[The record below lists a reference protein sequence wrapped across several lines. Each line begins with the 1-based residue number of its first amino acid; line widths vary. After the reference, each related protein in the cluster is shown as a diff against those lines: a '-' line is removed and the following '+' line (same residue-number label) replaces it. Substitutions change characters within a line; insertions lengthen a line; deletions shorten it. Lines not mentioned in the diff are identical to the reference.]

1 VGGVCL
7 FLALVAFNLL
17 PVNFL
22 GIALLI
28 TAIVLFV
35 IEAKVAS
42 YGMFAALGIASMIL
56 GSLIL
61 IDSPLP
67 ELRVRLATA
76 LGVTVPFAA
85 ITIFLMRLVLL
96 SHRSKSVTGT
106 EGMLG
111 EVGLSL
117 SDISPEGKVQVH
129 GEIWQAKSAQPV
141 QAGERVKVT
150 AIEGLTLTVTKI

>member
-1 VGGVCL
+1 
-7 FLALVAFNLL
+7 
-17 PVNFL
+17 
-22 GIALLI
+22 
-28 TAIVLFV
+28 
-35 IEAKVAS
+35 
-42 YGMFAALGIASMIL
+42 
-56 GSLIL
+56 
-61 IDSPLP
+61 
-67 ELRVRLATA
+67 VRLATA
-76 LGVTVPFAA
+76 FGVTLPFAA

-111 EVGLSL
+111 EVGFSL